1 MTFEH
6 FYSIVRPHKA
16 ASFNTVKRAK
26 VIIACTYTLGIL
38 YSIPLL
44 FVAGNTGRTCIPIRM
59 ASYNILGKI
68 YHWLTEIIIFVFPF
82 ISLLIMNS
90 VIIHTLRRRSK
101 QKLLG
106 PRDQGQTEGQGLKIK
121 NSDKQIFTILLLVT
135 FAFLFLNIPTR
146 SLFFYLNFYSGN
158 TPYYYAGLHL
168 FYHVGQKS
176 YFTNHGINF
185 FLYVMFGKKFRTDL
199 KNLFVS
205 KTPIK
210 NTSL

>member
-1 MTFEH
+1 M
-6 FYSIVRPHKA
+6 
-16 ASFNTVKRAK
+16 
-26 VIIACTYTLGIL
+26 
-38 YSIPLL
+38 
-44 FVAGNTGRTCIPIRM
+44 AGNTGRTCIPIRM

-90 VIIHTLRRRSK
+90 VLIHTLRKRSK
-101 QKLLG
+101 QILLG
-106 PRDQGQTEGQGLKIK
+106 PRGQGQTEGQGLKIK

-146 SLFFYLNFYSGN
+146 SLVFYLNFLN
-158 TPYYYAGLHL
+158 YAGLHL
-168 FYHVGQKS
+168 FYHAGQKS
-176 YFTNHGINF
+176 YFTDHGINF
-185 FLYVMFGKKFRTDL
+185 FLYVMSGKKFRTDL

>member
-1 MTFEH
+1 MTFER

-16 ASFNTVKRAK
+16 ASFNTVQRAK

-59 ASYNILGKI
+59 PSYNILGKI

-121 NSDKQIFTILLLVT
+121 F
-135 FAFLFLNIPTR
+135 
-146 SLFFYLNFYSGN
+146 
-158 TPYYYAGLHL
+158 
-168 FYHVGQKS
+168 
-176 YFTNHGINF
+176 
-185 FLYVMFGKKFRTDL
+185 
-199 KNLFVS
+199 
-205 KTPIK
+205 
-210 NTSL
+210 